1 MPWSCVRAPGRSA
14 AYARY
19 VIADLPTW
27 VDVQFLRDTSGT
39 VVVGA
44 ILLAVVLMFV
54 IRSLTSKIIVV
65 LLIAVL
71 VGTLVHYRGTLSR
84 CGDNG
89 CACVLFGQPV
99 HNDHCPDT

>member
-1 MPWSCVRAPGRSA
+1 M
-14 AYARY
+14 
-19 VIADLPTW
+19 IADLPSW

-39 VVVGA
+39 VVVVA

-54 IRSLTSKIIVV
+54 IRSLTSKVIAV

-71 VGTLVHYRGTLSR
+71 VGTLVHYRETLER
-84 CGDNG
+84 CGTDG

-99 HNDHCPDT
+99 HNDRCPDN